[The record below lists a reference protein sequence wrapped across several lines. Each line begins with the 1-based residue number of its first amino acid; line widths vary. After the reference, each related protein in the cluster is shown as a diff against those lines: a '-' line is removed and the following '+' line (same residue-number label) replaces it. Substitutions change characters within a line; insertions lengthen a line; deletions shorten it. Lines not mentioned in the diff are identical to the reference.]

1 MPGKDLA
8 RKRDDDNTGL
18 VDLFDDSW
26 EVCSGLF
33 YLSVLALIS
42 TRLRTVMNVQSPAV
56 LNLIDTVKLTAYIVG
71 L

>member
-8 RKRDDDNTGL
+8 RKRDDDNTSL

>member
-33 YLSVLALIS
+33 Y
-42 TRLRTVMNVQSPAV
+42 RLRTVMNVQSPAV
-56 LNLIDTVKLTAYIVG
+56 LNLIDTVKLTAYTVG